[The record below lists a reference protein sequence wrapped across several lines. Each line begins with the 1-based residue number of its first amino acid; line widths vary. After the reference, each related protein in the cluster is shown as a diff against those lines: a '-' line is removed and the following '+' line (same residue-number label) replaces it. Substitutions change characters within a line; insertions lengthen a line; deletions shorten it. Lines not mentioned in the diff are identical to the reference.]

1 MIYLIYKTNTNFI
14 KLQIFNNKK
23 SIIYSIYK
31 ITQKISAG
39 CLFHELTSSTFENY
53 LQLAMASRNSCLV
66 TFLNPAGTTNLAHGA
81 GTGIGLKWIGSSLR
95 QFEAETE
102 SDFLIPGTVKVPVQ
116 SVRWMIFEAE
126 AAAKSMKRT
135 NPNFILN
142 ILMCPHVLCVDT
154 PLV

>member
-23 SIIYSIYK
+23 SINYSIYK
-31 ITQKISAG
+31 ITQLLSAG
-39 CLFHELTSSTFENY
+39 CLFHELTNLTFENY
-53 LQLAMASRNSCLV
+53 LHWAMASRNSSLV
-66 TFLNPAGTTNLAHGA
+66 TFLNPAGTTNLPHGA
-81 GTGIGLKWIGSSLR
+81 GTGTGLKWIGSSLR
-95 QFEAETE
+95 HFEAEIE

-116 SVRWMIFEAE
+116 SVRWITLEAE

-135 NPNFILN
+135 SPNFILN